1 MTLTATVHFAFI
13 AYLVT
18 GGVVALKWRRTL
30 PLHIAAVIWGLE
42 STAWGWPCPLTSLER
57 WARVRAGMA
66 PLPPDGFIAHY
77 LTGVLYPADAVNAVR
92 TLVAVVVVASWVC
105 FAVTARRRRV

>member
-18 GGVVALKWRRTL
+18 GGFVALKWRRTL
-30 PLHIAAVIWGLE
+30 PLHVAAVVWGLG
-42 STAWGWPCPLTSLER
+42 STVWDWPCPLTSLER
-57 WARVRAGMA
+57 WARAHAGMA

-77 LTGVLYPADAVNAVR
+77 LTGVLYPAEAVGTVPLAV
-92 TLVAVVVVASWVC
+92 AAIVVVSWVC
-105 FAVTARRRRV
+105 FAVTARLRR

>member
-18 GGVVALKWRRTL
+18 GGYLALRFRCTL
-30 PLHIAAVIWGLE
+30 PLHVAAVVWGLG
-42 STAWGWPCPLTSLER
+42 STLLGWPCPLTSLER
-57 WARVRAGMA
+57 WARAHALMA
-66 PLPPDGFIAHY
+66 PLPPDAVGTVRLA
-77 LTGVLYPADAVNAVR
+77 VLAI
-92 TLVAVVVVASWVC
+92 VVASWVC

>member
-18 GGVVALKWRRTL
+18 GGFAALRFRRTL
-30 PLHIAAVIWGLE
+30 PLHVAAVVWGLG
-42 STAWGWPCPLTSLER
+42 STLLGWPCPLTWLER
-57 WARVRAGMA
+57 WARARAGLA

-77 LTGVLYPADAVNAVR
+77 LTGVLYPADAVGTVR
-92 TLVAVVVVASWVC
+92 LAVVAIVVASWVC